1 MSDAQK
7 FRPPFP
13 TFAFW
18 VGVAFMLDAS
28 VGSANLRMSD
38 SVPEVGQVSSMAQH
52 AHLGTIQPSPQ
63 VQTRARQTPTFVIAQ
78 RRNEPRER
86 REPNRNTG
94 PPPIEVKGHEQP
106 MRVIRRSATP
116 IPRVSNSTK
125 RNRYRYGRSSYYSGH
140 SYHYGHRHHLYC
152 GHDYYWDYGDRF
164 ESRTLGRSCIYGPKG
179 EVIYEPADIICA
191 PDESATRATEA
202 IPQAAP
208 PQVTPAALQTTR

>member
-1 MSDAQK
+1 MSEAQK
-7 FRPPFP
+7 FRPPFH

-28 VGSANLRMSD
+28 VGSANVRMSD
-38 SVPEVGQVSSMAQH
+38 SVPELRQVLSMAQH
-52 AHLGTIQPSPQ
+52 APLGTIQSSPQ
-63 VQTRARQTPTFVIAQ
+63 VQTRAQQTPTFVIAQ
-78 RRNEPRER
+78 RGKERRER
-86 REPNRNTG
+86 REPNRDTG
-94 PPPIEVKGHEQP
+94 PPPIEVKKHEQP

-125 RNRYRYGRSSYYSGH
+125 KSRYRYGRSSYYSGH
-140 SYHYGHRHHLYC
+140 SYYNRHRHHLYC

-191 PDESATRATEA
+191 PDESAARATEA
-202 IPQAAP
+202 SPQAAP
-208 PQVTPAALQTTR
+208 SQPTPAALQTTR